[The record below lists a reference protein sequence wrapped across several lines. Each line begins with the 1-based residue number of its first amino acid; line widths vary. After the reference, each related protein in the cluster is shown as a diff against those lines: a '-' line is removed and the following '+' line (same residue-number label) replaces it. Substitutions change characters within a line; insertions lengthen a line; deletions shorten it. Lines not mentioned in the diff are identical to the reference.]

1 VKGGEVEEEVVERGT
16 MEIVLSSVLRIGIYT
31 SEHTPNLERGVHT
44 SGSGQPIKKG
54 FGGTHRSMSVFGFLK
69 RSQNSCRSSPP
80 FVRGLLD
87 FRKKK
92 PKAFGQKGG
101 DTISIVFFKNCFVE
115 RRLDLQ
121 LPVFINTSL
130 STLKSIG
137 CFLIVLNVGMEVLMD
152 VLDMW
157 LRVPPTW

>member
-1 VKGGEVEEEVVERGT
+1 MKGGEVEEEVVERGAV
-16 MEIVLSSVLRIGIYT
+16 EIVLSSVLRIGIHT
-31 SEHTPNLERGVHT
+31 SEHTPNLERGMHT
-44 SGSGQPIKKG
+44 FGSGQTIKKG
-54 FGGTHRSMSVFGFLK
+54 FGGTHRSMSVFSFLK
-69 RSQNSCRSSPP
+69 RCQDSCRSSPP

-101 DTISIVFFKNCFVE
+101 GDTMSIVLFENSLVE

-121 LPVFINTSL
+121 LPVFNNMFL

-137 CFLIVLNVGMEVLMD
+137 CFSSS
-152 VLDMW
+152 
-157 LRVPPTW
+157 